1 MVYGA
6 LTVGNRQGR
15 SYVLLTG
22 CSRRERFRFSLT
34 VSRRQER
41 FGFCLMVGD
50 RRGKFP
56 WQQMKNWHRRSSL
69 TALTVRNQSLT
80 DFRQGKW
87 TFPVSLFLTAYPWR
101 LPSRI
106 TFPDG
111 ISHFPWRCRPS
122 GKKFPGVVDVLA
134 VYHPDDEVIN
144 SVIIA
149 RKIDAHAKGLQN
161 GHAPARGAVPIVS
174 PPCKCCK
181 MEANALQKREEMAT
195 TELSIWCEKELLRSC
210 AW

>member
-15 SYVLLTG
+15 SCILLTG

-56 WQQMKNWHRRSSL
+56 WRQMKNWHRRSSL

-87 TFPVSLFLTAYPWR
+87 TFPVSSFLTAYPWR

-111 ISHFPWRCRPS
+111 ISHFPDTVRKEISWGS
-122 GKKFPGVVDVLA
+122 GWTTICAVNIAKMDHLDHIQPACQVL
-134 VYHPDDEVIN
+134 
-144 SVIIA
+144 
-149 RKIDAHAKGLQN
+149 
-161 GHAPARGAVPIVS
+161 
-174 PPCKCCK
+174 
-181 MEANALQKREEMAT
+181 
-195 TELSIWCEKELLRSC
+195 
-210 AW
+210 

>member
-22 CSRRERFRFSLT
+22 CSRRERFRFSLI

-106 TFPDG
+106 TFLDG

-122 GKKFPGVVDVLA
+122 GKKFPGVV
-134 VYHPDDEVIN
+134 
-144 SVIIA
+144 
-149 RKIDAHAKGLQN
+149 Q
-161 GHAPARGAVPIVS
+161 GHSFADKSRAWWLLTVP
-174 PPCKCCK
+174 
-181 MEANALQKREEMAT
+181 EFMA
-195 TELSIWCEKELLRSC
+195 WLL
-210 AW
+210 

>member
-1 MVYGA
+1 MVICTKTTECNIYRLCGCMIKWWVFDYMYQDYLVWHIGCMIKWA
-6 LTVGNRQGR
+6 MNHWFEWLNDGLWSPDGWQPTGG

-56 WQQMKNWHRRSSL
+56 WRQMKNWHRRSSL

-106 TFPDG
+106 TFPDC

-122 GKKFPGVVDVLA
+122 RKKFPGVV
-134 VYHPDDEVIN
+134 
-144 SVIIA
+144 
-149 RKIDAHAKGLQN
+149 
-161 GHAPARGAVPIVS
+161 
-174 PPCKCCK
+174 
-181 MEANALQKREEMAT
+181 
-195 TELSIWCEKELLRSC
+195 
-210 AW
+210 